1 MNIKSLKVST
11 VGGNNAK
18 WEYHAANKGVN
29 AFSYWGDMFFLPIK
43 LALLLKNILAC
54 LHKEMY
60 KEQLKNHHN
69 KKDCI

>member
-1 MNIKSLKVST
+1 
-11 VGGNNAK
+11 
-18 WEYHAANKGVN
+18 
-29 AFSYWGDMFFLPIK
+29 MFFLPIK

-69 KKDCI
+69 KKDCIKKKNKWSQVNRFGDYVIQKWNSTAQWRWID